1 MPSKYR
7 PECVEFSLIR
17 IPKDYDSCPLAT
29 FFKRL
34 GRVRWNC
41 NLFSISHFPIAAVL
55 AEALW
60 NRQGAIPARRLA
72 CKGEE
77 SDDGD
82 GRVFTGADDDVTIR
96 VWDANNVSATNRVW
110 SQKIAGIEKP
120 LEANVSKG
128 FAVPPVG
135 FEPTTHDLK
144 GRCSNR

>member
-1 MPSKYR
+1 M
-7 PECVEFSLIR
+7 
-17 IPKDYDSCPLAT
+17 
-29 FFKRL
+29 
-34 GRVRWNC
+34 
-41 NLFSISHFPIAAVL
+41 

-60 NRQGAIPARRLA
+60 NRQGAIPARRLV